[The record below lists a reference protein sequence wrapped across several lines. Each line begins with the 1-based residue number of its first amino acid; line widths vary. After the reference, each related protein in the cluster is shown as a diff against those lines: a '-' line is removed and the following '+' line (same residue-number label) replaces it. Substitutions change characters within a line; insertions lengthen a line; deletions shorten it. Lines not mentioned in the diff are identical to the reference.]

1 MISQVLSL
9 GFSCMSRYQPMDQ
22 DGEKPV
28 KSDVLPD
35 EERDDRGD
43 VQADGL
49 DDEAMGEI
57 EALGQALISA
67 ILERAPPED
76 VQKLLDEDEAPLWY
90 QDEDGWSAL
99 HAAASVEDAEL
110 IKSLLQRG
118 APWNS
123 GEQ

>member
-1 MISQVLSL
+1 
-9 GFSCMSRYQPMDQ
+9 MDQ
-22 DGEKPV
+22 DGGKPV
-28 KSDVLPD
+28 KSDVLSD

-43 VQADGL
+43 VHADGH

-57 EALGQALISA
+57 ETLGQALISA
-67 ILERAPPED
+67 ILECAPPED

-123 GEQ
+123 GEHGAQALTFARSSYIR